1 MQDDQPVAPEPVPVS
16 RSVLHHLP
24 VVVVCLVLGAIAGL
38 LYSVSGSASYVS
50 TVRVLVNPASGNP
63 FVPAP
68 SSVRQDELTSLETE
82 AAVVRSE
89 EVLASVAEEVGT
101 GSMRLLERQLQVLV
115 PPNTQILEITYTAED
130 AAVAQK
136 VANAVAAS
144 YLENRNRRFEDV
156 NNARI
161 ERVQARTETVV
172 KDLRTATAAAQT
184 VNRATRLFEEQL
196 ATALRNELVSLR
208 ARRTALEN
216 SEAPAGSV
224 IAPAGQGVKLASLA
238 ALGAPVGGALGGLAL
253 GCLFAVAWERGRGV
267 VRSVEDVEVSG
278 VPVVAAVPLRGLRGR
293 LGRNRDDEAT
303 NTAIRRLRASLL
315 DIEPRPDVLAIAP
328 AGSGR
333 SDDDISA
340 AVAESFAKAGHRV
353 VLVRTD
359 GPATKDRLG
368 VDDRGLAQVLLHE
381 RLNVLDVLQP
391 TAEPLLCLLSDGGF
405 TAQSRELLVADRV
418 RAVLTP
424 LIESGHLVI
433 IQSPGSDSAEGE
445 AFIGAADLTIALV
458 RTGSTPSR
466 ALAQVA
472 KLIRVNHRNIAAL
485 VVSRKGGVGHGDHV
499 AIAEDGDDSEQKDTK
514 AHETSDKRIRARR

>member
-161 ERVQARTETVV
+161 E
-172 KDLRTATAAAQT
+172 
-184 VNRATRLFEEQL
+184 QL
-196 ATALRNELVSLR
+196 V
-208 ARRTALEN
+208 
-216 SEAPAGSV
+216 
-224 IAPAGQGVKLASLA
+224 
-238 ALGAPVGGALGGLAL
+238 
-253 GCLFAVAWERGRGV
+253 
-267 VRSVEDVEVSG
+267 
-278 VPVVAAVPLRGLRGR
+278 
-293 LGRNRDDEAT
+293 
-303 NTAIRRLRASLL
+303 
-315 DIEPRPDVLAIAP
+315 
-328 AGSGR
+328 
-333 SDDDISA
+333 
-340 AVAESFAKAGHRV
+340 
-353 VLVRTD
+353 
-359 GPATKDRLG
+359 
-368 VDDRGLAQVLLHE
+368 
-381 RLNVLDVLQP
+381 
-391 TAEPLLCLLSDGGF
+391 
-405 TAQSRELLVADRV
+405 
-418 RAVLTP
+418 
-424 LIESGHLVI
+424 
-433 IQSPGSDSAEGE
+433 
-445 AFIGAADLTIALV
+445 
-458 RTGSTPSR
+458 
-466 ALAQVA
+466 
-472 KLIRVNHRNIAAL
+472 
-485 VVSRKGGVGHGDHV
+485 
-499 AIAEDGDDSEQKDTK
+499 
-514 AHETSDKRIRARR
+514 